1 MRSEV
6 KSEFLGVIFV
16 AILLIV
22 IILPNVS
29 AGVGLK
35 WNQESALVPQNSK
48 ACLTYSVYNPWNK
61 DTYVKM
67 VLSNNLKQ
75 IVSSSF
81 SETKLV
87 KANTSSNDSIP
98 IKFCFKAPQVYPKDC
113 LIGNSLLCKQTCN
126 GTMKVYSGDV
136 EEKQVSSAKF
146 KSGGSGG
153 SMTQMSLSAP
163 LRIRVQCAPHK
174 RNYSLVYGLIAIIAV
189 ILLIIDLRRKRKG
202 KKASGNSK
210 GKNKKDSDRDLEEK
224 NKKLEEKIKSLERK
238 QQKKSKVKKA
248 KSKKPK
254 SKQIKKSKNNKTKK
268 KQPKKKQTKK
278 KKP

>member
-1 MRSEV
+1 MRGEV
-6 KSEFLGVIFV
+6 KGEFLGAIFV
-16 AILLIV
+16 AILLIA

-48 ACLTYSVYNPWNK
+48 ACLTYYVYNPWNK
-61 DTYVKM
+61 DSYVRM
-67 VLSNNLKQ
+67 VLSKNLEQ
-75 IVSSSF
+75 IVTSSF

-113 LIGNSLLCKQTCN
+113 LIGNSLICKQTCN

-136 EEKQVSSAKF
+136 EEKQVSSEKF

-163 LRIRVQCAPHK
+163 LRIRVQCVPHG
-174 RNYSLVYGLIAIIAV
+174 RNYSLVYALIAIIAA
-189 ILLIIDLRRKRKG
+189 ILLVIDLRRKRKG

-210 GKNKKDSDRDLEEK
+210 GKGKKDFDKGLEEK
-224 NKKLEEKIKSLERK
+224 NKKLEEKIKALEKK
-238 QQKKSKVKKA
+238 QQKKSKAKKTQ
-248 KSKKPK
+248 SKKPK
-254 SKQIKKSKNNKTKK
+254 SRQTKKSKNNQKNN
-268 KQPKKKQTKK
+268 KQTKK